1 MGTLGSVIGSLMTTG
16 KSMVGETP
24 CRCSSRTSQLSHMLS
39 RPPGNLAFRSASP
52 TGVATRQLSTVLAAC
67 VDTIAAF
74 LLVVAVDITCA
85 AESNKKSCLI
95 RWLEGIC

>member
-1 MGTLGSVIGSLMTTG
+1 
-16 KSMVGETP
+16 MVGETP

-74 LLVVAVDITCA
+74 LLVVAVDITCT
-85 AESNKKSCLI
+85 AESNKKRLSDSLARGHLLI
-95 RWLEGIC
+95 HAYMHVHIAYMHP